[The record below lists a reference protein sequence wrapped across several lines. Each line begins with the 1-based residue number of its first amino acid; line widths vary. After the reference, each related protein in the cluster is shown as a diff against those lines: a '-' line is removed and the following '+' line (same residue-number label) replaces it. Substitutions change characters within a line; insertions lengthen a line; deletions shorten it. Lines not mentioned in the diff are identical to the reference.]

1 MASKIESELFSG
13 GVRIDSR
20 MRHLFITY
28 LVLNL
33 LLEGIAA
40 VTLIGAGLGLFTIS
54 QLDSGLWSMN
64 YGFAAI
70 AIASALFW
78 VWPHKSKREVVGPV
92 LGILLTFHALISVSF
107 ALEGTQ
113 VPSIVVHGIMALLG
127 LYLYIRRS
135 SWCDE

>member
-1 MASKIESELFSG
+1 LKN
-13 GVRIDSR
+13 
-20 MRHLFITY
+20 LFITY

-33 LLEGIAA
+33 ILEAIAA
-40 VTLIGAGLGLFTIS
+40 FTLIGAGLGLITIA
-54 QLDSGLWSMN
+54 QLESGLWSMN

-78 VWPHKSKREVVGPV
+78 VWPHKSKRDVVGPV

-107 ALEGTQ
+107 GIQGTQ

-127 LYLYIRRS
+127 MFLYARRS
-135 SWCDE
+135 TWCTD